1 VYSTFVGTVYF
12 DDLTVQKVGTTTAVG
27 STNSNVPK
35 VFDLSNN
42 YPNPFNPSTKI
53 QFAVPSEQNISLVIY
68 NILGQRVRTL
78 VQGVRPV
85 GQYTVTWDGK
95 DEAGRTV
102 ESGVYICRLETG
114 SIALVKKMLMLK

>member
-1 VYSTFVGTVYF
+1 
-12 DDLTVQKVGTTTAVG
+12 VG

-53 QFAVPSEQNISLVIY
+53 QFAVPNEQNISLVIY